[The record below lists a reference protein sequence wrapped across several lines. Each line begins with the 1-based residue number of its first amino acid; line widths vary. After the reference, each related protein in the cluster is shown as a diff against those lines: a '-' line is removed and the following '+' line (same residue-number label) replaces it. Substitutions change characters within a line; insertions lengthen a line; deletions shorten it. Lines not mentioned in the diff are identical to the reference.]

1 MRKKAPRQASLDEV
15 RITREGGIAV
25 IEHAD
30 PNVSV
35 SRVSIGPLLKT
46 MSDAAVLGLFNGMI
60 EAQEKIAA
68 GYDRVAVEIPPGRP
82 QISFSESS
90 GQWVPRGRI
99 LRCQIEDDEGG
110 ETTVYID
117 DRKLDLGEFG
127 RLLNFYAGWGMRI
140 AFVPADEVTEQPEI
154 EVRDPPLED
163 EKPGIDGVVVAAT
176 MATRE
181 PRRGSESLQSSC
193 RSMDWLARDGL
204 RADRHERYV
213 QPLYEP
219 WAICSLESQSTYRAR
234 PGCDDLPSSR
244 EWMTRVRL
252 SFEWSQLR
260 WCQVLVDR
268 SAAANDTRGFASRWR
283 PIRCPDR

>member
-1 MRKKAPRQASLDEV
+1 MVPMRKKAPRQASLDEV
-15 RITREGGIAV
+15 RITREGEIAV

-46 MSDAAVLGLFNGMI
+46 MSDAAVLDLFNRMI
-60 EAQEKIAA
+60 EAQEKIVA

-82 QISFSESS
+82 QIRFSESS

-99 LRCQIEDDEGG
+99 LRCHIEDDEGG

-154 EVRDPPLED
+154 EVRDPPPED
-163 EKPGIDGVVVAAT
+163 EN
-176 MATRE
+176 RE
-181 PRRGSESLQSSC
+181 
-193 RSMDWLARDGL
+193 
-204 RADRHERYV
+204 
-213 QPLYEP
+213 
-219 WAICSLESQSTYRAR
+219 
-234 PGCDDLPSSR
+234 
-244 EWMTRVRL
+244 
-252 SFEWSQLR
+252 
-260 WCQVLVDR
+260 
-268 SAAANDTRGFASRWR
+268 
-283 PIRCPDR
+283 